1 MSTLFRRSVFN
12 IARTA
17 SVPSRAAIMRPAFA
31 VRSYAAAAGLS
42 KDDIQVRVLDV
53 LKTFEKVDPAKLAPT
68 SSFTEDLGLDSLDAV
83 EAVMAIEEA
92 NAEADEIKTVQ
103 QAIDYIANTPEGYTR
118 MYSEACILADLYYD
132 VGSIT
137 SPEIGLNQMP
147 VLPPDTA
154 QLVLAPRE
162 WLTSLAED
170 VEKWLSKTL
179 GISSK
184 LSSVRALSLLF
195 ASGALLYLWRSR
207 LRKYSNEGRPP
218 IYSHWVPWLGSALQV
233 QRDPD
238 ALFRRAHRE
247 LGSVFGIKSFGSV
260 MYYIT
265 DADLINSV
273 YKQTSVFSSSPMQA
287 TFLHSVFN
295 MRTEIIN
302 GPHAGVFGDMIA
314 SKNRHTSPVNV
325 HNLVSTFITHT
336 RSLVSE
342 LSSGS
347 VKLQDLV
354 ILMQKADCAM
364 LLGPSFD
371 FGSIASAFE
380 KFDHGVTLLA
390 INFPSIFMRETT
402 AARSQLIEVLTQYFK
417 SGPPE
422 DASQQLKD
430 FVDLAKGAEWT
441 NRDTGSFALGM
452 VWPLLANAPWAVW
465 WLLVYHLHKA
475 RGLELLLEEVRRV
488 VNSDRDL
495 LEVVR
500 DSTATPY
507 LDASINETIRIASD
521 SWSVRWVPPSPT
533 PSRLGTFIFRG
544 GDLVMCKM
552 RGVHMDPNVYA
563 HPEVYEPGRFTS
575 GKEGM
580 RGRFF
585 PFGGGFSIC
594 EGRHLALSQIRA
606 FLIIFLNEFDVSL
619 VDSQSEVPM
628 FSPRN
633 RGFGMIRPVRD
644 VQVRLT
650 RRKL

>member
-1 MSTLFRRSVFN
+1 MITVHLR
-12 IARTA
+12 
-17 SVPSRAAIMRPAFA
+17 
-31 VRSYAAAAGLS
+31 
-42 KDDIQVRVLDV
+42 
-53 LKTFEKVDPAKLAPT
+53 
-68 SSFTEDLGLDSLDAV
+68 LGGPKCFVCNV
-83 EAVMAIEEA
+83 E
-92 NAEADEIKTVQ
+92 
-103 QAIDYIANTPEGYTR
+103 YTR
-118 MYSEACILADLYYD
+118 MYSEACILPDLYYD

-137 SPEIGLNQMP
+137 SPEMP
-147 VLPPDTA
+147 VLPPDTT

-184 LSSVRALSLLF
+184 PSSVRALSLLF
-195 ASGALLYLWRSR
+195 ASGALLYLWCSR

-218 IYSHWVPWLGSALQV
+218 IYSHWVPWLGSALQI

-273 YKQTSVFSSSPMQA
+273 YKQTSVFSGSPMQA

-295 MRTEIIN
+295 MRMEVIN
-302 GPHAGVFGDMIA
+302 GPHAGVFGDMVA
-314 SKNRHTSPVNV
+314 SKNRCGPPVLDSPPYD
-325 HNLVSTFITHT
+325 
-336 RSLVSE
+336 LVSE

-354 ILMQKADCAM
+354 ILMQKADCTM
-364 LLGPSFD
+364 LLGSSFD

-390 INFPSIFMRETT
+390 INFPSMFMRETT
-402 AARSQLIEVLTQYFK
+402 AARSQLIDSLNRYFE

-422 DASQQLKD
+422 DASQQVKD

-585 PFGGGFSIC
+585 PFGGGFSIVSPRPPSC